1 MKNEDL
7 DFLINLQK
15 ELLEQNE
22 KYKLHQAD
30 PIYVGIMDYK
40 WVRTDELCA
49 YESRYMID
57 DTEFTN
63 KELAEH
69 LFNDCTQYYD
79 EDGDPYSEEELEEI
93 IGKFTTTKE
102 LQEFV
107 KEHFPDDIEPTHC
120 DVYGVM
126 EESYIVTDA
135 MFLTWREAE
144 EHLKANRHR
153 YSPKAHPFSMTA
165 FRSPQLEKLLE
176 IIKTTGWRMM
186 KARQKGGKG

>member
-30 PIYVGIMDYK
+30 PIYVGIMDYQ
-40 WVRTDELCA
+40 WEVVPEDCA
-49 YESRYMID
+49 
-57 DTEFTN
+57 
-63 KELAEH
+63 
-69 LFNDCTQYYD
+69 
-79 EDGDPYSEEELEEI
+79 EEI
-93 IGKFTTTKE
+93 HVLCFG
-102 LQEFV
+102 
-107 KEHFPDDIEPTHC
+107 
-120 DVYGVM
+120 
-126 EESYIVTDA
+126 
-135 MFLTWREAE
+135 EAE
-144 EHLKANRHR
+144 YEIDEFIQYLFFSYKLKETDTPENEIIDNLKDSNTTDDLRIAIDEYFSDIDSSDYEIIHVRRVGHIAQNCCFITWSDAVEHLKRNKHH
-153 YSPKAHPFSMTA
+153 YSTDAHPYAMTA